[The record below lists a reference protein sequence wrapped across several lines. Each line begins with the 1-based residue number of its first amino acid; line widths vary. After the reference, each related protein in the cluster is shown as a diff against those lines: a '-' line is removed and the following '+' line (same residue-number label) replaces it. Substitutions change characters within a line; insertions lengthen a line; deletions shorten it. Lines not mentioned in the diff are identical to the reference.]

1 MSKRKTVTVVDADTG
16 NEIVAFIR
24 RGRCYMY
31 LRHPQTKR
39 FIKRLKK
46 VELRIFKV
54 LDYDVK
60 AHPIY
65 ADFSARWILSCN
77 ELMVREKAERDIED
91 AIDLAIQS
99 KFGKGLR
106 DLSEYA
112 GLEYGS
118 RLIGVEDVTT
128 FDAVWKHRKK
138 AKPRKRR
145 WLI

>member
-1 MSKRKTVTVVDADTG
+1 MVVTVVDADTG

-24 RGRCYMY
+24 KGKCYIY

-39 FIKRLKK
+39 FIRKLDK
-46 VELRIFKV
+46 VELRVFKV

-60 AHPIY
+60 AHPVY
-65 ADFSARWILSCN
+65 ADFSARWILSCQ
-77 ELMVREKAERDIED
+77 ELLTREKAEKDIED

-99 KFGKGLR
+99 KFGKYLK

-112 GLEYGS
+112 GIEYGS
-118 RLIGVEDVTT
+118 RLIGAEGYTT
-128 FDAVWKHRKK
+128 FDAVWKHRKT
-138 AKPRKRR
+138 ARPRKAR